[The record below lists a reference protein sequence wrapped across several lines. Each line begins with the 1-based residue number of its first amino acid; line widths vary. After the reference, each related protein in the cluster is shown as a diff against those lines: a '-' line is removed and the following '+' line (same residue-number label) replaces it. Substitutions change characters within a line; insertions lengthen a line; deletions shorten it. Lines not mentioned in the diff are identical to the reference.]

1 MHISFRHKGSFRK
14 TESFMS
20 NASRKDFRYIFDR
33 YGMIGV
39 GELEK
44 ATPRDSGLTADSWS
58 YKVNKTDK
66 GYSLGWYNNNMAGN
80 TPLVILIQYGH
91 GTRAGA
97 YVEGIDFINPAIKSV
112 LDKIA
117 EDIWKE
123 VIVL

>member
-20 NASRKDFRYIFDR
+20 KASKKDFRYIFDR

-39 GELEK
+39 RELEV
-44 ATPRDSGLTADSWS
+44 ATPRDSGLTANSWS
-58 YKVNKTDK
+58 YKVNRTSK
-66 GYSLGWYNNNMAGN
+66 GYSLGWYNSNMAGN

-91 GTRAGA
+91 GTRGGA
-97 YVEGIDFINPAIKSV
+97 FVQGTDFINPAIRSV

-123 VIVL
+123 VIIL